1 MHMRLLITGASGLL
15 GLNVALDACRAHE
28 VTGVDRHTLSSPPF
42 GVIRADLL
50 EPGAVDRVL
59 EQSKPDAVIH
69 CAALADV
76 DLCER
81 KPDLARMTNAEIPA
95 RLAEACLRRRIQLVH
110 ISTDAVFDGAKAGYY
125 AESDPPHP
133 MGVYALTKF
142 EGEQAVLSTNP
153 LAIVAR
159 VNFYGWSLS
168 GKRSLAE
175 FFVDNLTQGN
185 VVSGFTDVTFC
196 PMLANHLGV
205 ILLAM
210 IRAHSHGLFHVVGPE
225 AMTKYQFG
233 VEIARQFGLDERQIQ
248 PLSVDRSNLSAR
260 RSHNLCL
267 STYKLSTELGLALPE
282 FSTGLA
288 QFHEQYRQG
297 YPQKLR
303 SYQQVSAKQTQARKP
318 TEGR

>member
-1 MHMRLLITGASGLL
+1 MRLLLTGASGLL

-28 VTGVDRHTLSSPPF
+28 VIGVDRNTLSGTPF
-42 GVIRADLL
+42 SVIRADLL
-50 EPGAVDRVL
+50 EPDAVDRIL
-59 EQSKPDAVIH
+59 GQARPEAVIH

-81 KPDLARMTNAEIPA
+81 NPDLARSMNAEMPG

-110 ISTDAVFDGAKAGYY
+110 VSTDAVFDGTKSGYY
-125 AESDPPHP
+125 SESDPPSP
-133 MGVYALTKF
+133 MGVYALTKY
-142 EGEQAVLSTNP
+142 EGEQAVQAVNP
-153 LAIVAR
+153 LAIVVR
-159 VNFYGWSLS
+159 VNFYGWSLG

-196 PMLANHLGV
+196 PMLANNLGV

-210 IRAHSHGLFHVVGPE
+210 LRAHAHGLFHVVGPE

-233 VEIARQFGLDERQIQ
+233 VEIARQFGLDERKIQ
-248 PLSVDRSNLSAR
+248 PLSVDRSELSAR

-267 STYKLSTELGLALPE
+267 STHKLSTDLGLDLPE

-303 SYQQVSAKQTQARKP
+303 TYQQVGAKQPQSSKP
-318 TEGR
+318 SEGR

>member
-1 MHMRLLITGASGLL
+1 MRLLITGASGLL
-15 GLNVALDACRAHE
+15 GLNVALDACRGHE
-28 VTGVDRHTLSSPPF
+28 VTGTDRGTLAGAPF
-42 GVIRADLL
+42 GVIQTDLL
-50 EPGAVDRVL
+50 EPRAVDHLL
-59 EQSKPDAVIH
+59 EQAMPEAVIH
-69 CAALADV
+69 CAGLADV

-81 KPDLARMTNAEIPA
+81 QPELARRTNAEIPA
-95 RLAEACLRRRIQLVH
+95 RLAEACLRRRVQLVH
-110 ISTDAVFDGAKAGYY
+110 ISTDAVFDGEKAGYY
-125 AESDPPHP
+125 SESDLPSPI
-133 MGVYALTKF
+133 GVYAATKY
-142 EGEQAVLSTNP
+142 EGEQAVLSINP

-159 VNFYGWSLS
+159 VNFYGWSLR

-205 ILLAM
+205 ILMVM
-210 IRAHSHGLFHVVGPE
+210 IRAGSHGLFHIVGPE

-248 PLSVDRSNLSAR
+248 PLSVDRSNLPAR

-267 STYKLSTELGLALPE
+267 STHKLSTELGLALPE

-303 SYQQVSAKQTQARKP
+303 SYQQASDNKP
-318 TEGR
+318 QRRERRERR